1 MEEILKVLPIEI
13 KEKVKNKL
21 DGLEEIRIR
30 VNKPVILQYGQAEE
44 ILHYIVDSAM
54 ILSIL
59 QNICDNSIY
68 AYQEQICN
76 GYVTIKGGHRVGI
89 TGNVVIKEN
98 KVINISYING
108 LNFRIARQVLNCS
121 YKAIKYIIN
130 LPENTIYNTI
140 IVSPP
145 GRGKTTILRDL
156 IRNISNGIEDIGFKG
171 VNVGLADERSE
182 IAAMYKGIPQNDVG
196 LRTDILDNVPKAIGM
211 KMLIRSMNPKIIVA
225 DEIGKEEDIDAIN
238 YAVCS
243 GVKGIFT
250 AHGSNMEDII
260 KNPIL
265 NKLYNA
271 NTFELILF
279 LDKNREIIVGC
290 DRRNLGGKAS
300 NNA

>member
-156 IRNISNGIEDIGFKG
+156 IRIISKTKTVG
-171 VNVGLADERSE
+171 VVDERGE
-182 IAAMYKGIPQNDVG
+182 IAAMYKGAPQNDVG
-196 LRTDILDNVPKAIGM
+196 IRTDIIENVSKNKGIH
-211 KMLIRSMNPKIIVA
+211 MLIRTMAPEIIA
-225 DEIGKEEDIDAIN
+225 CDEIGSKEDVEAIH
-238 YAVCS
+238 YALYS

-250 AHGSNMEDII
+250 MHGKNVEDI
-260 KNPIL
+260 KN
-265 NKLYNA
+265 NKQIY
-271 NTFELILF
+271 ELIE
-279 LDKNREIIVGC
+279 NREIHKIIF
-290 DRRNLGGKAS
+290 L
-300 NNA
+300 

>member
-76 GYVTIKGGHRVGI
+76 GYITLKGGHRVGI
-89 TGNVVIKEN
+89 TGNVVFKEN
-98 KVINISYING
+98 KIINISYISS

-121 YKAIKYIIN
+121 YKTFEYIIN
-130 LPENTIYNTI
+130 LDKNTVFNSI

-156 IRNISNGIEDIGFKG
+156 VRNISNGIPEIGFRG

-196 LRTDILDNVPKAIGM
+196 LRTDVLDNIPKSIGM
-211 KMLIRSMNPKIIVA
+211 KMLIRSMSPKVIVA
-225 DEIGKEEDIDAIN
+225 DEIGREEDIEAIN

-243 GVKGIFT
+243 GIKGIFT
-250 AHGSNMEDII
+250 AHGDSIEDVI

-265 NKLYNA
+265 GKLYNT
-271 NTFELILF
+271 NTFERFLF
-279 LDKNREIIVGC
+279 LDENRKIICKNIR
-290 DRRNLGGKAS
+290 
-300 NNA
+300 

>member
-44 ILHYIVDSAM
+44 ILHYIIDSAM

-121 YKAIKYIIN
+121 YTAIKYIIN

-279 LDKNREIIVGC
+279 LDKNREIVVGC

>member
-76 GYVTIKGGHRVGI
+76 GYITLKGGHRVGI
-89 TGNVVIKEN
+89 TGNVVFKEN
-98 KVINISYING
+98 KIINISYISS

-121 YKAIKYIIN
+121 YKTFEYIIN
-130 LPENTIYNTI
+130 LDKNTVFNSI

-156 IRNISNGIEDIGFKG
+156 VRNISNGIPEIGFRG

-196 LRTDILDNVPKAIGM
+196 LRTDVLDNIPKSIGM
-211 KMLIRSMNPKIIVA
+211 KMLIRSMSPKVIVA
-225 DEIGKEEDIDAIN
+225 DEIGREEDLEAIN

-243 GVKGIFT
+243 GIKGIFT
-250 AHGSNMEDII
+250 AHGDSIEDVI

-265 NKLYNA
+265 GKLYNT
-271 NTFELILF
+271 NTFERFLF
-279 LDKNREIIVGC
+279 LDENRKIICKNIR
-290 DRRNLGGKAS
+290 
-300 NNA
+300 

>member
-98 KVINISYING
+98 KVIN
-108 LNFRIARQVLNCS
+108 
-121 YKAIKYIIN
+121 
-130 LPENTIYNTI
+130 
-140 IVSPP
+140 
-145 GRGKTTILRDL
+145 
-156 IRNISNGIEDIGFKG
+156 
-171 VNVGLADERSE
+171 
-182 IAAMYKGIPQNDVG
+182 
-196 LRTDILDNVPKAIGM
+196 
-211 KMLIRSMNPKIIVA
+211 NPLV
-225 DEIGKEEDIDAIN
+225 DH
-238 YAVCS
+238 
-243 GVKGIFT
+243 GIFMSIT
-250 AHGSNMEDII
+250 
-260 KNPIL
+260 
-265 NKLYNA
+265 KL
-271 NTFELILF
+271 
-279 LDKNREIIVGC
+279 K
-290 DRRNLGGKAS
+290 GGALC
-300 NNA
+300 

>member
-1 MEEILKVLPIEI
+1 M
-13 KEKVKNKL
+13 
-21 DGLEEIRIR
+21 
-30 VNKPVILQYGQAEE
+30 
-44 ILHYIVDSAM
+44 
-54 ILSIL
+54 
-59 QNICDNSIY
+59 
-68 AYQEQICN
+68 
-76 GYVTIKGGHRVGI
+76 
-89 TGNVVIKEN
+89 
-98 KVINISYING
+98 
-108 LNFRIARQVLNCS
+108 
-121 YKAIKYIIN
+121 
-130 LPENTIYNTI
+130 
-140 IVSPP
+140 
-145 GRGKTTILRDL
+145 LRDL
-156 IRNISNGIEDIGFKG
+156 IKNISNGVPSLNFTGKT
-171 VNVGLADERSE
+171 VGLVDERGE
-182 IAAMYKGIPQNDVG
+182 IAAMYQGVPQNDVG
-196 LRTDILDNVPKAIGM
+196 IRTDVIENIPKSIGM

-279 LDKNREIIVGC
+279 LDKNREIVVGC